1 MATEDLRF
9 FELNTGAKIPSVG
22 LGTWLAEPGVVAHAL
37 TTAINCIVYG
47 FGAKMAN
54 SGSTRTM
61 SMQVGYRHIDC
72 AQFYGNEKEI
82 GDALK
87 KLFADGVV
95 KREDMFITSK
105 LWCNDHLPED
115 VPKAFERTLRELKLD
130 YLDLYL
136 IHWPVSVKDGKLTKP
151 DIPSTWR
158 AMEALY
164 NSGKTRAIGVSNF
177 SVKKLQDLLNVANV
191 PPAVNQVELHPSLQQ
206 PNLHAFC
213 ESKGVHLSV
222 SFVTYLCRHSG
233 EGFGSIHEVIG
244 FNLGYSPLGKGYSES
259 NILKNPV
266 LLTTAEK
273 LGKTPAQIA
282 LRWGLQMGHSVLPK
296 STNDAR
302 LKENFDLF
310 DWSIPAD
317 LLANFSDIEQ
327 ERIVTGTGFVS
338 KTSPGYKTTE
348 ELWDGE

>member
-1 MATEDLRF
+1 MASHDLRF

-22 LGTWLAEPGVVAHAL
+22 LGTWLAEPGVVARAL
-37 TTAINCIVYG
+37 ATAIN
-47 FGAKMAN
+47 
-54 SGSTRTM
+54 
-61 SMQVGYRHIDC
+61 VGYRHIDC
-72 AQFYGNEKEI
+72 AQIYGNEKEYFYGLAGDEI
-82 GDALK
+82 GAALK

-105 LWCNDHLPED
+105 LWCNDHLPEN
-115 VPKAFERTLRELKLD
+115 VPEAFDKTLQDLQLD

-136 IHWPVSVKDGKLTKP
+136 IHWPVSAKNGKLTKP

-164 NSGKTRAIGVSNF
+164 NSGKAQAIGVSNF
-177 SVKKLQDLLNVANV
+177 SVKKLQDLLDVASV

-206 PNLHAFC
+206 PELHAFC
-213 ESKGVHLSV
+213 KSKGVHLS
-222 SFVTYLCRHSG
+222 
-233 EGFGSIHEVIG
+233 
-244 FNLGYSPLGKGYSES
+244 GYSPLGKGYSES
-259 NILKNPV
+259 NILKNPF
-266 LLTTAEK
+266 LHTTAEK
-273 LGKTPAQIA
+273 LGKTAAQIA

-317 LLANFSDIEQ
+317 LLANFSDIKQ
-327 ERIVTGTGFVS
+327 ERIVTGDGFFS
-338 KTSPGYKTTE
+338 KTSPGYKTIE
-348 ELWDGE
+348 ELWDE